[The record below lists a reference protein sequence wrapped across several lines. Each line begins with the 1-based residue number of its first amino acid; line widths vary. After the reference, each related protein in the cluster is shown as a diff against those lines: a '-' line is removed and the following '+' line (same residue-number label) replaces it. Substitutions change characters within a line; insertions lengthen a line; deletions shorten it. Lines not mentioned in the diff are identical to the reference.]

1 MTGVFWEHLNKTMFL
16 SLLGGSEVSEASM
29 GSSYRKKRQ
38 RPAGRWGLSAKDD
51 PCLGLGSLS
60 PLWEP
65 RIQGQPGLFSNPSW
79 QEVGKQLARAAT
91 WPSGTRTFEKA
102 TLGQAHCLSA
112 VHPRQS
118 Y

>member
-1 MTGVFWEHLNKTMFL
+1 MFL

-65 RIQGQPGLFSNPSW
+65 RVQGQPGLFSNYPGRRWGSRLEGLLRGH
-79 QEVGKQLARAAT
+79 QEQGLSKRPRWVKPTACLLCVLG
-91 WPSGTRTFEKA
+91 KA
-102 TLGQAHCLSA
+102 TD
-112 VHPRQS
+112 QS
-118 Y
+118 DP